1 MLHLQKCVQFLQ
13 HSHKAY
19 STVNH
24 KFVSGVFSWILKQL
38 MIQLQVRWLMKLSLN
53 WSSHWSHKVKKGVV
67 IYLKM
72 KNWKTADLHKS
83 ADSKFFS
90 SNTMKISTQYY
101 ILTLRRWRKLKLS
114 SSNERKLG
122 MMFKKNPGTIK
133 SRACY
138 QFITAG
144 TPFLL
149 SIVKTVIHLYGLWGC
164 WPRKKPLL
172 HSQHL
177 QVWLKF
183 AAARI

>member
-1 MLHLQKCVQFLQ
+1 M
-13 HSHKAY
+13 
-19 STVNH
+19 
-24 KFVSGVFSWILKQL
+24 KQL
-38 MIQLQVRWLMKLSLN
+38 KIQLQVRWLMKLSLN

-72 KNWKTADLHKS
+72 KNWNHPLGLQIYTKWKDFLKS

-133 SRACY
+133 SQACY

-183 AAARI
+183 AAACI